1 MEQTSR
7 KYVLTD
13 DVIYSPLKLSVKV
26 KLHRIKAVR
35 PFRLAN
41 GATVLKDEIGGFI
54 ESEANL
60 DQEGGCWIG
69 YNAMVYGNAYVCD
82 NAEIRGTS
90 KIFGRALVKDRAC
103 IYSGAL
109 IYGHAKVKDRAQVG
123 VDVAVKGSEV
133 VDGNAVLL
141 GPIK

>member
-13 DVIYSPLKLSVKV
+13 DVIYSSLKLSVKV

-60 DQEGGCWIG
+60 DQEGGCWLG
-69 YNAMVYGNAYVCD
+69 CNACAWGDALVCGDAIVSDFGMVYGDAIVQDQTIVMGGAQVC
-82 NAEIRGTS
+82 
-90 KIFGRALVKDRAC
+90 
-103 IYSGAL
+103 
-109 IYGHAKVKDRAQVG
+109 GHAKVKGLAVVG
-123 VDVAVKGSEV
+123 VGEVIDGFEV
-133 VDGNAVLL
+133 VGENKR
-141 GPIK
+141 GK